1 MNSRRWSNVTKIIVI
16 VALVILAIAL
26 MVTFGE
32 MISPTIV
39 AFLLAFI
46 LSRPV
51 NWIQK
56 QTGWARGACVAF
68 LYILLLALV
77 ALMPA
82 LFISRSV
89 AIFMSLRQTLEE
101 LIANLRSTPTRL
113 LFVFGTYQLSAGT
126 LLKQMGDVLQ
136 NVLAVAT
143 ADPFSLF
150 RGVTTGILTVIY
162 VLVLNFWLLKDSQKF
177 QRVIF
182 EQIPTDYQED
192 VRRLGQELGKIWHAF
207 LRGQLILSLVVGSMV
222 WVALLIVGMPN
233 AAGLAL
239 LAGVMEFL
247 PQLGTG
253 VSTTIGTTVALF
265 QGSVWLP
272 VNHITFTVIV
282 FVIYVIIAQLE
293 HVYLIPRFVGGRV
306 KLHPAVT
313 FVGIINGA
321 IAFGVLGVLLAT
333 PVIASAR
340 VIFSYM
346 YRKILDLEPFE
357 PLPSTQIGVRIRGL
371 IAGRKIEAVIFD
383 LDGVLTPVDMQFAD
397 WTISHLRWL
406 DPLIPQQQ
414 RWRLIHGFMI
424 GSEGMVNFMI
434 SQLEHLELQQDLK
447 RLMPFLN
454 RLRGYVAPQ
463 QMKPTLD
470 IVDSLQE
477 LATRYRL
484 GLVST
489 RDCETI
495 HCFLAR
501 SGIDSHLFEV
511 IIGQEDVRHLL
522 PHSESLL
529 IMVNRLKLEP
539 NQMLMVSDTDTN
551 LRASRA
557 MEMAT
562 AGVLW
567 GLGREQDMREA
578 DLVLAHVTEL
588 LDYL

>member
-26 MVTFGE
+26 VVTFGE

-68 LYILLLALV
+68 LYILLLAFV

-101 LIANLRSTPTRL
+101 LIANLRNTPTRL

-150 RGVTTGILTVIY
+150 RGVTTGILSVIY

-177 QRVIF
+177 QRFIF

-222 WVALLIVGMPN
+222 WIALLIVGMPN

-272 VNHITFTVIV
+272 VNHFTFTLIV

-383 LDGVLTPVDMQFAD
+383 LDGVLTPIDMQFAD
-397 WTISHLRWL
+397 WTVNHLPRL
-406 DPLIPQQQ
+406 DRLIPPQQ
-414 RWRLIHGFMI
+414 RWRLIRGFML
-424 GSEGMVNFMI
+424 SAEGMVNFVI

-463 QMKPTLD
+463 QMKPLPD

-484 GLVST
+484 GLIST
-489 RDCETI
+489 RSCETI

-501 SGIDSHLFEV
+501 AGIAPEMFEA

-522 PHSESLL
+522 PHSEGLL
-529 IMVNRLKLEP
+529 IMVNRLNVEP
-539 NQMLMVSDTDTN
+539 NQMLMISDTDTN

-567 GLGREQDMREA
+567 GLGREQDLRDA
-578 DLVLAHVTEL
+578 DLVLTHATEL